1 MNSRQQD
8 YQQRL
13 FYQQEHAHQQG
24 QVQQGQ
30 PSQPAQ
36 ENGKFVILFVLLK
49 NFKMLL
55 WRLGAWIRDPFP
67 DDSFPYN
74 VCQLEEDEIDS
85 WFEFYEIPTTLDLDP
100 EEKLNQLAH
109 YLGINL
115 L

>member
-49 NFKMLL
+49 NF
-55 WRLGAWIRDPFP
+55 FP